1 MPETFSFEIALA
13 MLKKGLRVFRVG
25 WNGLGMYLE
34 LQKPDENSK
43 MGLPYIYIKTVEDK
57 LVPWIASHSDLLT
70 EDWLERTE

>member
-13 MLKKGLRVFRVG
+13 MLKKGLRVFRIG